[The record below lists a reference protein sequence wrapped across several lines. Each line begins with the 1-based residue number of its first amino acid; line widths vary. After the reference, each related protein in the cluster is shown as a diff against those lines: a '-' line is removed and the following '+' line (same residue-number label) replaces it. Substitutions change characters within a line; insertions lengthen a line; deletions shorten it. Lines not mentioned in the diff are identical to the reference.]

1 MLISAAVNKAIN
13 EQIGREFAS
22 ELQYVAIA
30 AYFDCDSL
38 PELAAHFYRQAEEER
53 AHAMKLIEYLVDALG
68 TVEIPAIPAPRSK
81 FESADDAVKLALDS
95 EIEITRHV
103 NSLVSLA
110 RQEQDNLTETFLQ
123 WFVTEQLEEV
133 STADTLLNIVRRAG
147 PQGLLFVE
155 DYLARRGPIQGAADQ
170 AGG

>member
-1 MLISAAVNKAIN
+1 MLLSAAVNKALN
-13 EQIGREFAS
+13 EQVGREFAS

-38 PELAAHFYRQAEEER
+38 PELAAHYYRQAEEER
-53 AHAMKLIEYLVDALG
+53 AHAMKIIKYIVDALG
-68 TVEIPAIPAPRSK
+68 TVEIPAIPAPRAT
-81 FESADDAVKLALDS
+81 FESADEAVKLALDS

-103 NSLVSLA
+103 NELVGLA
-110 RQEQDNLTETFLQ
+110 RKEQDNLTETFLQ

-155 DYLARRGPIQGAADQ
+155 DYLARRGPVQES
-170 AGG
+170 GGETGG